1 MAETTGNLRC
11 TLTCWGAGL
20 VIGALG
26 AVLVVVIGGYAW
38 TGAIFMGAVVFLLA
52 GLLMS
57 VLFCRPLPTLADV
70 QARHAAAARDLA
82 GATQGR
88 PQAMVSDTAPAAT
101 APLTRAPVAV
111 EPMPDEA
118 QQMPQDGAAAPQDR
132 PDHSE
137 PDAQAKPNAQAKPV
151 STPAP
156 PVAHGTSAM
165 PRAAVSAPAPPAM
178 LDAPRGA
185 GPDNL
190 RLLRGVGPK
199 LEATLHRMGVFH
211 FAQIAAWTPSELAW
225 IDQNL
230 DGFKGR
236 PSRDDWVGQASKLA
250 GETAQGMREDDA

>member
-20 VIGALG
+20 VIGAFG

-38 TGAIFMGAVVFLLA
+38 TGAIFMGAVVFVLA

-70 QARHAAAARDLA
+70 QARHAASARDRA
-82 GATQGR
+82 GATQGG
-88 PQAMVSDTAPAAT
+88 PQGFAYDTAPAAT

-111 EPMPDEA
+111 ESLADDA
-118 QQMPQDGAAAPQDR
+118 QEIPQDGAAAWQDR
-132 PDHSE
+132 SGQAE
-137 PDAQAKPNAQAKPV
+137 PDTQPV
-151 STPAP
+151 
-156 PVAHGTSAM
+156 PVAQPEPSVANSGSAT
-165 PRAAVSAPAPPAM
+165 PRSAGPATAPPAM
-178 LDAPRGA
+178 LDAPLGD

-199 LEATLHRMGVFH
+199 VEATLHRMGVFH

-225 IDQNL
+225 IDQSL

-236 PSRDDWVGQASKLA
+236 PSRDDWVGQAAELA
-250 GETAQGMREDDA
+250 GETARGMRKDDA